1 MRTDGYAPEEFLPQ
15 RERGEKEEGSDKD
28 LESRI
33 CDICLEFPGYGYC
46 RVTKHLHREGLTINH
61 KKVSR
66 IMRKKGLQCRPRKK
80 WVRTTDSNHEF
91 RIYSS
96 LVRDMHI
103 SAINQVWVADI
114 TYIHILA
121 RFVYL
126 AVILDVYSRKA
137 IGYALSRRIDI
148 SLTLNTLRMAI
159 DNRQPKPGCIH
170 HSDRGVQ
177 YASADY
183 VKELEFYGFQI
194 SMSRKGNPYDNAYA
208 ESFIKT
214 LKSEEVQPWEYRTM
228 EDVQKRIPCFIE
240 DAYNQKRLHSS
251 LGYRPPCEFEKML
264 PLTHNP
270 CQDTLIVLP

>member
-1 MRTDGYAPEEFLPQ
+1 MNLP
-15 RERGEKEEGSDKD
+15 RRSFYHKEKEEVLDKD

-33 CDICLEFPGYGYC
+33 GDICLEFSGYGYR
-46 RVTKHLHREGLTINH
+46 RVTKQLHREGLRINH

-66 IMRKKGLQCRPRKK
+66 IMRKKGLQCRPRKM
-80 WVRTTDSNHEF
+80 WARTTDSNHGF
-91 RIYSS
+91 RIYPN
-96 LVRDMHI
+96 LVRDIKI

-114 TYIHILA
+114 TYIHILVC
-121 RFVYL
+121 FVYL
-126 AVILDVYSRKA
+126 AVILDVYSRKT
-137 IGYALSRRIDI
+137 IGYALSRRIDT
-148 SLTLNTLRMAI
+148 SLTLNALRMAI
-159 DNRQPKPGCIH
+159 HNRQPKPGCIH

-214 LKSEEVQPWEYRTM
+214 LKSEEVQLWEYRTM
-228 EDVQKRIPCFIE
+228 EDVQKRIPYFIE
-240 DAYNQKRLHSS
+240 DVYNQKRLHSS

-264 PLTHNP
+264 MSTHNP